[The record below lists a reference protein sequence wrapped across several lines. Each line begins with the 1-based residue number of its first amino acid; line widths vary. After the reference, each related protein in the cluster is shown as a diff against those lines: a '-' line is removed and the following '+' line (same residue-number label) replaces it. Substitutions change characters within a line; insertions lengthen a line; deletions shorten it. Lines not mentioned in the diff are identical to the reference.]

1 VKQNKNGTFCF
12 ENHSISFSRSTSQ
25 RFMQRG
31 KRGVDAA
38 HPGLLDDEEE
48 AAEGLAGVEEEGGRV
63 VDDEDVDELE
73 LLPALASLR
82 KTRMKKAGTS
92 DWPADTQRRGAGPG
106 RRAGSMMSATK
117 TSESRDVEHEL
128 LERTATVGGCCGRG
142 CGGACWGD
150 GVPDDEVSM
159 KRAVARARDGG
170 DEGSFWSTERRRR
183 GRSVDA

>member
-1 VKQNKNGTFCF
+1 
-12 ENHSISFSRSTSQ
+12 
-25 RFMQRG
+25 MQRG

-142 CGGACWGD
+142 CSGACWGD
-150 GVPDDEVSM
+150 GETQTWP
-159 KRAVARARDGG
+159 
-170 DEGSFWSTERRRR
+170 RRRR
-183 GRSVDA
+183 LASWRRTTAAGRCRRAAARGRERRESCRGTGRR

>member
-1 VKQNKNGTFCF
+1 
-12 ENHSISFSRSTSQ
+12 
-25 RFMQRG
+25 MQRG
-31 KRGVDAA
+31 KRGVDVA

-117 TSESRDVEHEL
+117 TWESRGVEHEL
-128 LERTATVGGCCGRG
+128 RP
-142 CGGACWGD
+142 GADGD
-150 GVPDDEVSM
+150 GW
-159 KRAVARARDGG
+159 RLLRTRLQ
-170 DEGSFWSTERRRR
+170 RRVLGRR
-183 GRSVDA
+183 SP